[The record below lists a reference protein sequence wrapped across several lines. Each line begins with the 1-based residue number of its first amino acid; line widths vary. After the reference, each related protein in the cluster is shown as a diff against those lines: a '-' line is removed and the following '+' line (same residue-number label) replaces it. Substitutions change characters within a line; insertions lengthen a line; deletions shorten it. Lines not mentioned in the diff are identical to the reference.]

1 MERSPVARGR
11 DFVLLVRVVMRRAVP
26 MQQGGP
32 SVWTRTGLVALGA
45 LLAAVVGCGRKATEA
60 DCDLIVDR
68 YVEVELRDLKVTDP
82 KVIDLRKAE
91 MRRDLKDDLKNC
103 PGKHIT
109 DSMLECVRK
118 AETNDELDR
127 CTRW

>member
-1 MERSPVARGR
+1 
-11 DFVLLVRVVMRRAVP
+11 MRRAIP
-26 MQQGGP
+26 P
-32 SVWTRTGLVALGA
+32 RPPARAATAAVACAFAA
-45 LLAAVVGCGRKATEA
+45 LLAGCGRKATEA

-82 KVIDLRKAE
+82 KVVELRKTE
-91 MRRDLKDDLKNC
+91 MRRDLKDDLKTC

-109 DSMLECVRK
+109 DSMLACVRQ
-118 AETNDELDR
+118 AQTNVELDA